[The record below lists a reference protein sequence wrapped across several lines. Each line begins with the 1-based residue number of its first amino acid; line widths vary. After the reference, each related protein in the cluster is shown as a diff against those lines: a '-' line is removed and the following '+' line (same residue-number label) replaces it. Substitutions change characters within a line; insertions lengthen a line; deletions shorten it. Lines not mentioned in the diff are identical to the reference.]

1 MLKRNNIWLGIC
13 IGLLSPI
20 VAFLSTSQFERN
32 LRLLAKDDILYV
44 ISAAINLLLL
54 RYYFKAERDNI
65 GNGIFL
71 STFLCVFIF
80 FFFLKFRQ

>member
-1 MLKRNNIWLGIC
+1 MC

-20 VAFLSTSQFERN
+20 VAFLSTSQFESN
-32 LRLLAKDDILYV
+32 LRLLGKDDILYV

-54 RYYFKAERDNI
+54 RYYFKTERDNT